1 MKPVTKAPKEV
12 ISIRHLWAGY
22 ENEVVLEDVN
32 LSVKALDFIGLIGPN
47 GGGKTTLL
55 KVLLGLLPPTRGEV
69 RIMGQSIQQGRRHLG
84 YVPQLLEFDRDF
96 PISVWDVVQMGRLG
110 RRRLLQRYT
119 EEDQAVVEQ
128 MLRRVDMLPLRDRAL
143 GELSGGQR
151 QRVYIARALATEPDI
166 LLLDEPTASVDP
178 QVSASI
184 YELLAQ
190 LNDHITILL
199 ISHDMGAISSY
210 VKTVGCLN
218 HKLFYHGGKQITPD
232 MLEEAYQCP
241 IDLIAHG
248 VPHRVFPKHS
258 TDTPE
263 DFAPEAQRGK
273 EHTHDRS
280 DD

>member
-1 MKPVTKAPKEV
+1 MKPVTEAPREV

-22 ENEVVLEDVN
+22 ENETVLEDVN

-69 RIMGQSIQQGRRHLG
+69 RIMGRSVQEGRRHLG

-119 EEDQAVVEQ
+119 EEDHAVVEE

-151 QRVYIARALATEPDI
+151 QRVYIARALATQPDI

-190 LNDHITILL
+190 LNDHVTILL

-248 VPHRVFPKHS
+248 VPHRVFPEHS
-258 TDTPE
+258 TGTPE
-263 DFAPEAQRGK
+263 DFATEAVRTEGGGA
-273 EHTHDRS
+273 TG
-280 DD
+280 